1 MKHVAIAVSI
11 LAVLLC
17 LCILA
22 SAYVRN
28 RAAETIAPVLRA
40 QALAAQENYTAAA
53 VEILQAKTIWHDAE
67 AWLEIL
73 LPHDEADEASRVLAT
88 LYEYARVEDTDDF
101 SAASAEL
108 VFLLEH
114 IRQMQLPTLQNIL

>member
-53 VEILQAKTIWHDAE
+53 GEILQAKNIWHDAE

-73 LPHDEADEASRVLAT
+73 LPHDEADEASRVLAS

>member
-1 MKHVAIAVSI
+1 MKHVTIAVSI

-53 VEILQAKTIWHDAE
+53 GEILQAKTIWHDAE

-73 LPHDEADEASRVLAT
+73 LPHDEADEASRVLAS

>member
-53 VEILQAKTIWHDAE
+53 GEILQAKTIWHDAE

-88 LYEYARVEDTDDF
+88 LYEYARVEDADDF